1 MRDHDDRVHRA
12 WDIFIGLCA
21 TGTALMIPVGLVFR
35 LGEEAFVTYINAFIT
50 AVYFVDIGVRY
61 RYGQQP
67 APALSG
73 RVRRSRG
80 YTAGGLIADVLAA
93 FPFFFWLGATPLVL
107 LRLLKLIR
115 VAEFMRHW
123 RQRQVRSANVLSL
136 AFFIY
141 WLSLS
146 AHWITCGW
154 VALRG
159 PTLADAWTRYL
170 DALYWC
176 VTTLTTV
183 GYGDVTPVNNAQTLY
198 VIGVMIIGVGVY
210 AYIIGNIASI
220 VTNIDPARARYLEQR
235 ERMTGFM
242 HYRHLPRALQHRVRE
257 YYDYLWEQR
266 RVFDETKILK
276 ELPPSLHLEVSLFL
290 KRDLIENVPLF
301 QGASDAFIREV
312 ALELESVVFTPG
324 DLIIKAGE
332 RGWDM
337 FFISQGTI
345 EILAPDGATVY
356 RTLADG
362 DCFGEIALFLDQLRS
377 ASVRAVTYCDLYRL
391 DKEMFDR
398 TLSHY
403 PDIAAQIE
411 ALAKERFQRESFSDR
426 KT

>member
-1 MRDHDDRVHRA
+1 MYRA
-12 WDIFIGLCA
+12 WDLFIGLCA
-21 TGTALMIPVGLVFR
+21 TATALMIPIGLVFR
-35 LGEEAFVTYINAFIT
+35 LGGETFVTYINLFIT
-50 AVYFVDIGVRY
+50 VVYLVDIGVRY
-61 RYGQQP
+61 RHAQQP

-93 FPFFFWLGATPLVL
+93 FPFFFLLGATPLVL

-123 RQRQVRSANVLSL
+123 RQRQVRSAKVLSL

-141 WLSLS
+141 WLALS

-154 VALRG
+154 MALRG
-159 PTLADAWTRYL
+159 PTVVDVWTRYL

-220 VTNIDPARARYLEQR
+220 VTNIDPVRARYLEQR

-290 KRDLIENVPLF
+290 KRDLIENVSLF

-332 RGWDM
+332 RGSDM
-337 FFISQGTI
+337 FFISQGTV
-345 EILAPDGATVY
+345 EILTPDGTTVY
-356 RTLADG
+356 RTLTDG
-362 DCFGEIALFLDQLRS
+362 DCFGEIALFLDQPRS

-403 PDIAAQIE
+403 PDIATQIE

>member
-1 MRDHDDRVHRA
+1 MGYQDDRVHRA
-12 WDIFIGLCA
+12 WDVFIGLCA
-21 TGTALMIPVGLVFR
+21 TGTALMIPIGLVFR
-35 LGEEAFVTYINAFIT
+35 LGGSAFVTYVNWFIT
-50 AVYFVDIGVRY
+50 VMYVVDIGVRY
-61 RYGQQP
+61 HYAQQP
-67 APALSG
+67 APVLSG

-80 YTAGGLIADVLAA
+80 YSAGGVLVDVLAA
-93 FPFFFWLGATPLVL
+93 FPFFLVMGATPLVL

-115 VAEFMRHW
+115 VAEFMRDW
-123 RQRQVRSANVLSL
+123 RRRQVRASNVLRL

-159 PTLADAWTRYL
+159 PDAAPDAWTRYL

-183 GYGDVTPVNNAQTLY
+183 GYGDVTPANDAQTLY
-198 VIGVMIIGVGVY
+198 VIGVMLVGVGVY

-220 VTNIDPARARYLEQR
+220 LTNIDPARARYVEQR
-235 ERMTGFM
+235 ERLSGFM
-242 HYRHLPRALQHRVRE
+242 RYRKLPRALQQRIRD

-266 RVFDETKILK
+266 RVFDESKILK
-276 ELPPSLHLEVSLFL
+276 QLPPSLRLEVSLVL

-312 ALELESVVFTPG
+312 ALELEAVVFTPG
-324 DLIIKAGE
+324 DYIIRAGE
-332 RGWDM
+332 PGRDM
-337 FFISQGTI
+337 FFISQGTV

-356 RTLADG
+356 RTLTDG
-362 DCFGEIALFLDQLRS
+362 DCFGEIALFHDQPRS
-377 ASVRAVTYCDLYRL
+377 ASVRAVTYCDLYKL
-391 DKEMFDR
+391 DKEMFER

-411 ALAKERFQRESFSDR
+411 ALAKERFR
-426 KT
+426 KG

>member
-1 MRDHDDRVHRA
+1 MRDQSDMVHRA
-12 WDIFIGLCA
+12 WDVFIGLCA
-21 TGTALMIPVGLVFR
+21 TGTALMIPVGLV
-35 LGEEAFVTYINAFIT
+35 LPLAGATFIT
-50 AVYFVDIGVRY
+50 VANGFITVVYVVDIGVRY
-61 RYGQQP
+61 RHAQQP
-67 APALSG
+67 APSLSG

-80 YTAGGLIADVLAA
+80 YSTGGVVIDVLAA
-93 FPFFFWLGATPLVL
+93 LPVYFLLGATPLVL
-107 LRLLKLIR
+107 LRLLKLFR
-115 VAEFMRHW
+115 VAEFMRQW
-123 RQRQVRSANVLSL
+123 RRRQVRSSNVLRL

-141 WLSLS
+141 WLLLS

-159 PTLADAWTRYL
+159 PSVADAWTRYL

-183 GYGDVTPVNNAQTLY
+183 GYGDVTPANNAQTLY
-198 VIGVMIIGVGVY
+198 VIGVMIVGVGVY

-235 ERMTGFM
+235 ERLAGFM
-242 HYRHLPRALQHRVRE
+242 HYRHLPRALQQRVRD

-324 DLIIKAGE
+324 DHIIKAGE

-337 FFISQGTI
+337 FFINQGTV
-345 EILAPDGATVY
+345 EVLAPDGVTLY

-362 DCFGEIALFLDQLRS
+362 DFFGEIALFLDQPRS

-391 DKEMFDR
+391 DKAMFER
-398 TLSHY
+398 TLSHH

-411 ALAKERFQRESFSDR
+411 ALAQERFR
-426 KT
+426 